1 MNIFEAKS
9 IKAFLRGRIELLPR
23 RGRGEASRIAKHL
36 GISST
41 LMSHILAG
49 ARQLTV
55 EQGELLT
62 EYLSLSPLEADFFL
76 FQLQLERAGTTR
88 LQSYWRKKL
97 EKVRQESKVLV
108 NRVERQ
114 RVFTES
120 EKAVFYS
127 SPIYSAV
134 RLYTSTRDRGRTL
147 DEISRRFTL
156 SRVQV
161 GKVIAF
167 LVETALVEERGGYYQ
182 MGPQSTHLEKDS
194 PHVVKHHTNWRLK
207 ALQCA
212 ESLGDSELMFT
223 SPASL
228 SRDDFEIL
236 RERMV
241 LFVKDYLKTAQAS
254 PAEEVACFNLD
265 FFWVR
270 T

>member
-1 MNIFEAKS
+1 MNLFETKS
-9 IKAFLRGRIELLPR
+9 VRAFLKDKIERLPR

-41 LMSHILAG
+41 LMSHILSG

-55 EQGELLT
+55 EQGELVT
-62 EYLSLSPLEADFFL
+62 DYFSFSALETDFFL
-76 FQLQLERAGTTR
+76 FQLQFERAGTSR
-88 LQSYWRKKL
+88 LQAYWRKKL
-97 EKVRQESKVLV
+97 EKVRAESKILV
-108 NRVERQ
+108 NRIERE

-127 SPIYSAV
+127 SAIYSAV
-134 RLYTSTRDRGRTL
+134 RLYTSTHDRGRAL
-147 DEISRRFTL
+147 DEISRRFSL
-156 SRVQV
+156 SRAHA
-161 GKVIAF
+161 GKIIAF
-167 LVETALVEERGGYYQ
+167 LMESGLVEERGGYFR

-207 ALQCA
+207 ALQSA

-228 SRDDFEIL
+228 SREDFESL

-241 LFVKDYLKTAQAS
+241 LFIKDYLKTAQAS

-270 T
+270 A